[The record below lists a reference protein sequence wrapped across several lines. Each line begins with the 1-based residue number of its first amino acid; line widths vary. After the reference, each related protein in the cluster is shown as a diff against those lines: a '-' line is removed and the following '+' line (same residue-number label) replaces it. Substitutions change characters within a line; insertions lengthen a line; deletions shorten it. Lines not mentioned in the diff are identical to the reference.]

1 MAIDIMCLAAAA
13 YGFFLGFKEGLVS
26 TFFRFIS
33 IFLALMAAFKF
44 SPYVSEVLEKS
55 FALYNPLMFIVG
67 FLLTYFLMM
76 WALRFLGDLVTQG
89 MEIAHVNL
97 PNQVVGGAAL
107 AGFFVVIYSLV
118 IWFGDSAR
126 MISQTTKLESMSY
139 RFLEPLPQKTFK
151 VLGDLKPTFQKF
163 FQQANRMMDEVGKS
177 RVSDT
182 ERKTDIY
189 SVPENN
195 QPPPPP
201 PANNGSTNW

>member
-26 TFFRFIS
+26 TLFRFVS

-55 FALYNPLMFIVG
+55 FSLYNPLMFVVG
-67 FLLTYFLMM
+67 FLVTYFFTM
-76 WALRFLGDLVTQG
+76 WGLRFLGDLVTQG
-89 MEIAHVNL
+89 MEVAHVNL

-107 AGFFVVIYSLV
+107 AGLFIIIYSLV
-118 IWFGDSAR
+118 IWFGDGAR
-126 MISQTTKLESMSY
+126 MISQTTKLESMTY
-139 RFLEPLPQKTFK
+139 KFLEPLPKKTFE

-163 FQQANRMMDEVGKS
+163 FQEANRMMDEVGKT

-189 SVPENN
+189 SIPNN
-195 QPPPPP
+195 QQPPPPP
-201 PANNGSTNW
+201 SPTNTQW